1 MNLPGTVAVTF
12 HAVTAAHPHACCDPL
27 PAASHMLS
35 QALGLQLVQISRHRT
50 GQDQAGLSYVAH
62 VRRPSGLVTQPC
74 SSSKDILHPPP
85 PRFVA
90 TSEYIRPGNSPV
102 YPWTIGALLAWLP
115 DFEEL
120 NVSRAC
126 VARHLMQ
133 SNNLF

>member
-27 PAASHMLS
+27 PAASHAITSIGVATCANIEAQDWSGSSWSELCS
-35 QALGLQLVQISRHRT
+35 PRAQTKWPGHAALFLIERYL
-50 GQDQAGLSYVAH
+50 A
-62 VRRPSGLVTQPC
+62 
-74 SSSKDILHPPP
+74 PPP